1 MEVLLHAPCL
11 QVTFAHAKA
20 QLKRAG
26 RIGTSKKKVL
36 QELDVQACDI
46 KRSDAGRKAIR
57 RILLRVA
64 ELDLVHWP
72 DSPCFEKTNQLLGK
86 AEPFFFWGGVWGL
99 CMVLDGVCM
108 SFSSG
113 CLRTCTLKK
122 CSEITW
128 DNFIKNI
135 PFFFQF
141 KYFGLEF
148 APIWTTCRI

>member
-86 AEPFFFWGGVWGL
+86 AEPFFLGGGFGAFVWCL
-99 CMVLDGVCM
+99 MVSVCPSPVGV
-108 SFSSG
+108 SG
-113 CLRTCTLKK
+113 H
-122 CSEITW
+122 
-128 DNFIKNI
+128 
-135 PFFFQF
+135 
-141 KYFGLEF
+141 
-148 APIWTTCRI
+148 AH